1 MGYSKSRIL
10 NLIFS
15 LSISLFIIT
24 SIIKFTVN
32 FKQLYYFNIDYL
44 NIPKLSNMTKEDIK
58 LNYDYLI
65 DYNTSNSDL
74 DFNLPTLE
82 SSVQGKIH
90 FEEVRD
96 IFQNVKI
103 LTIITGIIS
112 IIGGIIQIRK
122 KEFKFLR
129 NSSILII
136 VMPVLL
142 AIPIAINFN
151 ACFIMFHKIM
161 FSNDYWIFNPE
172 IDPVINMLPE
182 TFFMHMGVAILAIM
196 LICSIV
202 LQLIYRKLK
211 TINYDNLK

>member
-1 MGYSKSRIL
+1 
-10 NLIFS
+10 
-15 LSISLFIIT
+15 
-24 SIIKFTVN
+24 
-32 FKQLYYFNIDYL
+32 
-44 NIPKLSNMTKEDIK
+44 
-58 LNYDYLI
+58 
-65 DYNTSNSDL
+65 
-74 DFNLPTLE
+74 
-82 SSVQGKIH
+82 
-90 FEEVRD
+90 
-96 IFQNVKI
+96 
-103 LTIITGIIS
+103 
-112 IIGGIIQIRK
+112 
-122 KEFKFLR
+122 
-129 NSSILII
+129 
-136 VMPVLL
+136 MPALL

>member
-1 MGYSKSRIL
+1 MKKFLNAIL
-10 NLIFS
+10 AICLA
-15 LSISLFIIT
+15 LFVIGSSVIIT
-24 SIIKFTVN
+24 MNIKSI
-32 FKQLYYFNIDYL
+32 YYNDIDKL
-44 NIPKLSNMTKEDIK
+44 NIESMSNLSKEDIIE
-58 LNYDYLI
+58 NYDYLI
-65 DYNTSNSDL
+65 DYNLSWKADE
-74 DFNLPTLE
+74 FELPSLP
-82 SSVQGKIH
+82 SSHNGKIH
-90 FEEVRD
+90 FQEVRD
-96 IFQNVKI
+96 IFQNVR
-103 LTIITGIIS
+103 IIS